1 MKDLFLSNYS
11 PTTFISKLKE
21 NLSNCSQF
29 CFSVS
34 FVKKAGLILLEKYI
48 EEALLRGAY
57 GRIITSTYQNFT
69 DIEALNTFLRW
80 SKNYPNFKCHLDY
93 NSFGDNGFHSKGYLF
108 KFQNLTSFLIGSTNI
123 TRFALLKNVEW
134 NLELSDSNQTA
145 SMIEAYKEFDY
156 LWEQTIEL
164 SADVIKNYQLQ
175 LDYAI
180 EKWDMDY
187 ITSYTGV
194 KPNIMQKKAL
204 KELRKYRDMGVKKAL
219 IVCATGSGKTYLSA
233 FDARNFDAKRVLFV
247 VHRENILRDARD
259 TYKKVFLD
267 KYSYG
272 LYTGTTTEIDCD
284 FVFTTNIMLSNN
296 LSLFL
301 ENEFDYIVLDECH
314 HATQSSY
321 KKIINYFKPEF
332 LLGLTATPDRMDNQ
346 DVYSL
351 FDKNVPFE
359 LRLREA
365 LLNDLVVPFH
375 YYGIRDE
382 LVNYSDENMSKVAS
396 EIANNIHC
404 DFIKQEIEKHKPNG
418 KLKAVAFCK
427 SIEHAKI
434 MAINMQNLDYS
445 TIALTGTNNVGE
457 RVKAFNDLQD
467 ENHPLEIIFTVD
479 ILNEGVDIPGINM
492 VIFLRPTESQTIFI
506 QQLGRGLRKYPGKPY
521 LTVLDFIGNNY
532 ARSTQIA
539 LALGTLSQNNIIE
552 KKYLMDMIRTNFVS
566 LDLPIQI
573 HIDELSKREILN
585 QIQST
590 NFNSVVYLKQD
601 YLNFK
606 KYLSLDRPPSHMDY
620 LNSDCSPD
628 LLRLIKSTIKGT
640 KNISYYHFLEKIG
653 EGNIPIFNES
663 QVMVIDAVSDLL
675 PIVREDEYLIINELI
690 NGNHYIDDLM
700 KLTNHSNKLTNSTI
714 ISAIGLLLSKNII
727 VGKDK
732 YYLNCGYSDPTFAE
746 YLKDILSYGL
756 TRYSQEFGEFEG
768 KFKLYSNYYKDQI
781 MLLSTGKLFRYMTGT
796 KFEDNNETYI
806 FVGLKKD
813 AGKEELHNYKDKF
826 LSSTVFQWESVNNT
840 TFEDSEGRKLLATK
854 KVHLF
859 IRKMDLED
867 GITLPFTYFGT
878 GVFKNGRES
887 YNAVIKDGIKK
898 NLPTLMFDIHLDNE
912 VPSQFHLDFNI
923 PEKHE

>member
-1 MKDLFLSNYS
+1 MKDLFLSNYTK
-11 PTTFISKLKE
+11 TTFIAKLKE
-21 NLSNCSQF
+21 NLNNCTYFS
-29 CFSVS
+29 FSVS
-34 FVKKAGLILLEKYI
+34 FIKKAGLILLEKYI
-48 EEALLRGAY
+48 EEALLRGVQ

-69 DIEALNTFLRW
+69 DIESLNTFLRW

-108 KFQNLTSFLIGSTNI
+108 EFPDSSSFLIGSTNI

-134 NLELSDSNQTA
+134 NIELSNNDQTL
-145 SMIEAYKEFDY
+145 SIIEAYNEFDS
-156 LWEQTIEL
+156 LWAKTIEL
-164 SADVIKNYQLQ
+164 SIDIIKQYQLQ

-194 KPNIMQKKAL
+194 KPNMMQKKAL
-204 KELRKYRDMGVKKAL
+204 KELRRYRDMGVKRAL

-247 VHRENILRDARD
+247 VHRENILRDARE
-259 TYKKVFLD
+259 TFKKVFLD

-272 LYTGTTTEIDCD
+272 LYTGTTNEIDCD

-332 LLGLTATPDRMDNQ
+332 LLGLTATPERMDNQ
-346 DVYSL
+346 DVYEL

-359 LRLREA
+359 LRLRDA
-365 LLNDLVVPFH
+365 LLNDLIAPFH
-375 YYGIRDE
+375 YYGIRDT
-382 LVNYSDENMSKVAS
+382 LVNYGDKNISKVAS

-404 DFIKQEIEKHKPNG
+404 DFIKDEIEKHRVDG

-427 SIEHAKI
+427 SIEHARI
-434 MAINMQNLDYS
+434 MAINMQNVGYS
-445 TIALTGTNNVGE
+445 TIALTGTNNIGE
-457 RVKAFNDLQD
+457 RVKSFNDLQD
-467 ENHPLEIIFTVD
+467 DNHPLEIIFTVD

-506 QQLGRGLRKYPGKPY
+506 QQLGRGLRKYPGKEY

-532 ARSTQIA
+532 ERSTQIA

-552 KKYLMDMIRTNFVS
+552 KKYLMDMIRTNFES
-566 LDLPIQI
+566 LNLPIQI
-573 HIDELSKREILN
+573 HIDELSKEEILN
-585 QIQST
+585 HIQST
-590 NFNSVVYLKQD
+590 NFNSIVYLKQD

-606 KYLSLDRPPSHMDY
+606 KYLGLERYPSHMDY

-628 LLRLIKSTIKGT
+628 LLRLMKSTIKGS
-640 KNISYYHFLEKIG
+640 KNMSYYHFLEKIG
-653 EGNIPIFNES
+653 EDNIPLFTDD
-663 QVMVIDAVSDLL
+663 QVKVIDMVSDLL
-675 PIVREDEYLIINELI
+675 PIVREDEYLIINEIL
-690 NGNHYIDDLM
+690 NGKSDIKELLN
-700 KLTNHSNKLTNSTI
+700 LTNYSSKITVQTI
-714 ISAIGLLLSKNII
+714 NSAITLLKSKDIIDLEDKRGLCCDYN
-727 VGKDK
+727 D
-732 YYLNCGYSDPTFAE
+732 LNFVE
-746 YLKDILSYGL
+746 YLKDLLSYGL
-756 TRYSQEFGEFEG
+756 TRYSQEFGDFEG
-768 KFKLYSNYYKDQI
+768 KFKLYANYYKDQI
-781 MLLSTGKLFRYMTGT
+781 MLLSTGRLFRFMTGT
-796 KFEDNNETYI
+796 KYEDNNETYI

-826 LSSTVFQWESVNNT
+826 LSSNIFQWESVNNT
-840 TFEDSEGRKLLATK
+840 TFSNAEGKKLLATK

-878 GVFKNGRES
+878 GVFENGRES
-887 YNAVIKDGIKK
+887 YNTVIKDGLKTD
-898 NLPTLMFDIHLDNE
+898 LPTLMFDIVLDNE
-912 VPSQFHLDFNI
+912 VPSQLHIDFKV
-923 PEKHE
+923 PEE